1 MQQHL
6 LIRMERRSAQAV
18 VLETYPT
25 RRQALQRKRKL
36 CSADGVVLVL
46 SGHRRSHQFCMLTYM
61 HIARVPPKRLQSTSA
76 PLHQRTKKHNLRS
89 LSATVRLEP
98 SLAGSSLTCHLE
110 RI

>member
-1 MQQHL
+1 MQHV

-46 SGHRRSHQFCMLTYM
+46 SGQKWQHLQIGDT
-61 HIARVPPKRLQSTSA
+61 IQKRTIKYEDFA
-76 PLHQRTKKHNLRS
+76 
-89 LSATVRLEP
+89 
-98 SLAGSSLTCHLE
+98 
-110 RI
+110 